1 MKQRRISLLLIC
13 VALLTAILCAL
24 PTGVLAATEPQAKIT
39 DLPRPPYTFSVD
51 EVTGGR
57 GFSASSMLYVYED
70 FSLAGGQSLTMKGW
84 IATDEGIKN
93 YEYAWVSG
101 MHRTPEWTQV
111 TNLQIIPR
119 GDLKNAG
126 IPYEA
131 GHETA
136 GFSFTIQPDAS
147 LEDGYYDLYV
157 RAISGD
163 GVGLDIAMF
172 PRLCYGEPDR
182 DNGEN
187 RIISFPR
194 IAKTPGALTNAS
206 VHESGLIMT
215 NTSFAA
221 LGELDLAAFSSIRV
235 TYSLSEAYTDGK
247 QAILGFKS
255 SAAHSYGNGK
265 DLYNLTD
272 HIIALPL
279 HTETTDMQTAE
290 LDLDNVSLP
299 PCSAPYLAAYLA
311 DGISLTIHDI
321 TLAYRGHAYDHTAAK
336 IYFSEDTIP
345 LFQGV
350 NRVELKGVSDPVM
363 GDVLRI
369 EVTEETNDPF
379 THFNAA
385 GLLKDYDLR
394 LNADHYKYMVVLARA
409 NSANLHTNM
418 TFYLCAGTIYSATEA
433 CTYTHTL
440 TRDGKWHYY
449 IFDLTD
455 KENWTGNING
465 WRFDIISG
473 DSLPGN
479 YVDFASIQLFS
490 TLEAAQKA
498 SSASVSTGITPHQL
512 GMPILQRHDDL
523 EHNDGSTP
531 PVIFE
536 DGDWFEIETE
546 PETEP
551 ITEPETQPL
560 PDPETDS
567 EMQIPP
573 PEASDTS
580 DGTQVS
586 PEVSTPF
593 VTDPSDETQA
603 AASGCASTI
612 SVIYFA
618 LPLPLILTM
627 KKKKEKN

>member
-13 VALLTAILCAL
+13 AALLTAIVCAL
-24 PTGVLAATEPQAKIT
+24 PTGVFAATEPQAKKT
-39 DLPRPPYTFSVD
+39 DLPRPPYVFSVD
-51 EVTGGR
+51 EITGGS
-57 GFSASSMLYVYED
+57 GFSAASMLYVYKD
-70 FSLAGGQSLTMKGW
+70 FSLADGQPLTLKGW
-84 IATDEGIKN
+84 VATDEGIKA

-111 TNLQIIPR
+111 TNLQIVPR

-136 GFSFTIQPDAS
+136 GFSLTIQPDAS

-163 GVGLDIAMF
+163 GVGLDIVMF
-172 PRLCYGEPDR
+172 PHLCYGEPDR
-182 DNGEN
+182 DNGET
-187 RIISFPR
+187 RVISFPR
-194 IAKTPGALTNAS
+194 IAKTSGALTNAS
-206 VHESGLIMT
+206 VHETGLVMT
-215 NTSFAA
+215 NTSFVA
-221 LGELDLAAFSSIRV
+221 LGQLELAAFSSIRV
-235 TYSLSEAYTDGK
+235 TYSLSKSYTDGK

-255 SAAHSYGNGK
+255 SAEHPYGNGK
-265 DLYNLTD
+265 DRYNLTD
-272 HIIALPL
+272 HIVALPL
-279 HTETTDMQTAE
+279 HTETTDMQTVE
-290 LDLDNVSLP
+290 LDLDNASLP
-299 PCSAPYLAAYLA
+299 PCNAPYLSAYLA

-321 TLAYRGHAYDHTAAK
+321 TLTYRGHTYDRTAAK
-336 IYFSEDTIP
+336 IYFSEDTISH
-345 LFQGV
+345 FQGI

-385 GLLKDYDLR
+385 GLFKDYDLR

-409 NSANLHTNM
+409 NSENLHANM
-418 TFYLCAGTIYSATEA
+418 TFYLCAGTIYGATEA

-449 IFDLTD
+449 LFDLTD

-523 EHNDGSTP
+523 EHTDGLTS
-531 PVIFE
+531 PVNFE
-536 DGDWFEIETE
+536 DGDWYEIESETEPVTE
-546 PETEP
+546 PETK
-551 ITEPETQPL
+551 PL
-560 PDPETDS
+560 PDPETDL
-567 EMQIPP
+567 EIQTPP

-580 DGTQVS
+580 DGTQAS
-586 PEVSTPF
+586 PESSNPS
-593 VTDPSDETQA
+593 VTDPSYETQA
-603 AASGCASTI
+603 AANGCASTI

>member
-13 VALLTAILCAL
+13 AALLTAILCAL

-206 VHESGLIMT
+206 VHEAGLIMT

-221 LGELDLAAFSSIRV
+221 LGELELAAFSSIRV
-235 TYSLSEAYTDGK
+235 TYSLSEAYTNGK

-255 SAAHSYGNGK
+255 SAAHPYGNGK

-279 HTETTDMQTAE
+279 HTETTDMQTVE

-321 TLAYRGHAYDHTAAK
+321 TLTYRGHAYDHTAAK

-345 LFQGV
+345 HFQGV

-418 TFYLCAGTIYSATEA
+418 TFYLCAGTIYGATEA

-523 EHNDGSTP
+523 EHNDGPTP

>member
-13 VALLTAILCAL
+13 AALLTAILCAL
-24 PTGVLAATEPQAKIT
+24 PMGVFAATEPQAKKT
-39 DLPRPPYTFSVD
+39 DLPRPPYIFSVD
-51 EVTGGR
+51 EVTGGS
-57 GFSASSMLYVYED
+57 GFSAASMLYVYED
-70 FSLAGGQSLTMKGW
+70 FSLADDQPLTLKGW
-84 IATDEGIKN
+84 IATDEGIKA

-111 TNLQIIPR
+111 TNLQIVPR

-131 GHETA
+131 GHESA
-136 GFSFTIQPDAS
+136 GFSLTIQPDAS

-163 GVGLDIAMF
+163 GVGLDIVMF
-172 PRLCYGEPDR
+172 PHLCYGEPDR
-182 DNGEN
+182 DNGET
-187 RIISFPR
+187 RVISFPR

-206 VHESGLIMT
+206 VHETGLVMT

-221 LGELDLAAFSSIRV
+221 LGQLELSAFSSIRV
-235 TYSLSEAYTDGK
+235 TYSLSKAYTDGK

-265 DLYNLTD
+265 DRYNLTD
-272 HIIALPL
+272 HVVALPL
-279 HTETTDMQTAE
+279 HTETTDMQTVE

-321 TLAYRGHAYDHTAAK
+321 TLTYRGHAYDHTAAK
-336 IYFSEDTIP
+336 IYFSEDTVP
-345 LFQGV
+345 HFQGI

-369 EVTEETNDPF
+369 EITEETNDPF

-385 GLLKDYDLR
+385 GLFKNYDLR

-409 NSANLHTNM
+409 NSENLHANM
-418 TFYLCAGTIYSATEA
+418 TFYLCAGTIYGATEA

-449 IFDLTD
+449 LFDLTD

-523 EHNDGSTP
+523 EHTDSLTP

-546 PETEP
+546 TESV
-551 ITEPETQPL
+551 TEPETKPL
-560 PDPETDS
+560 PDPETDLEIQTPAPEAPDTS
-567 EMQIPP
+567 DATQTS
-573 PEASDTS
+573 PEASNPS
-580 DGTQVS
+580 
-586 PEVSTPF
+586 

-618 LPLPLILTM
+618 FPLSLILIM
-627 KKKKEKN
+627 KKKKENL